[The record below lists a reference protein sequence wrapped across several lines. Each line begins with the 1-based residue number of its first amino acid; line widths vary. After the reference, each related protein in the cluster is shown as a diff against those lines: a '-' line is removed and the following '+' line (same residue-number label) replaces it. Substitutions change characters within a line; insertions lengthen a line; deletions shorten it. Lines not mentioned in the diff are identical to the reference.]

1 MKKILFFALALVAG
15 VMSMNAQTALDTTQ
29 VDGIWYILDKTNHT
43 ATVTYGPA
51 TGEAGMWGGIGQ
63 DTYNGRLI
71 IPEGFWTGSGE
82 DYADYTVTAI
92 GDNAFA
98 WCNNLTGIT
107 IPKTVRTLGLNL
119 LQRSGNVTELKI
131 EDGEEPIYFRFSQ
144 GDAGEEFSFQELA
157 YSCTYLYLG
166 RNVEQITTENYPSPV
181 FHTWNAVQTVVIGE
195 KVTELPLAF
204 CPYCRN
210 LQSVQINKAS
220 LLEPGPRTFAFLEED
235 KPQPD
240 ASLITLYVPEG
251 LGKTYQAHTFWGRFN
266 IQEMDQMKQYGIQFA
281 SNYVDFYQNGLYY
294 QVWQDQNNP
303 DYKYPAVVI
312 PQVWYLNPDGS
323 YVSTWSS
330 EFPYKQSSI
339 VIPDSVT
346 FYSFT
351 NSSGTK
357 YSAAPLEGW
366 TRHRCAVEAIGDYC
380 FRGASNLSSLTIPST
395 VKYIGT
401 EAFEYTDKLF
411 SLDIPESVE
420 KVGWLAFART
430 GLKEVVIPAS
440 SSNWLDSNAAF
451 QDNANLTKVT
461 FAQGTTAIQ
470 DRIFFGCV
478 ALRTIII
485 PDEVIYI
492 GPGAF
497 AGCEALTEIHLPAS
511 LQVLNNRLFRGC
523 PLRSL
528 EIPAGVIEIEG
539 SALLGTNI
547 AKLTVNPANTV
558 FDSRDNCNAIIRTA
572 DNTLVAATDGAF
584 IPATVD
590 SIAQESF
597 NELYG
602 IRSLTLPK
610 NLKRVSNTGLMNL
623 ENLTLIT
630 SYIETPAGVLESGAI
645 EDWYRNDL
653 YGSITIYVPAGTK
666 TAYQADEEWGKFKNI
681 VEMEGENK
689 PADVADLRPV
699 TEDGAADFS
708 KLDGKD
714 LSDALVGNMYVTC
727 DLTNGD
733 HYDKTEQ
740 ALILNTVGD
749 QLMLDNIAAHEGNM
763 DILRNN
769 FSGIV
774 LEIPAG
780 KGTITIEAKVKGD
793 RALAV
798 YISGHDGLSVSEAP
812 ATKTE
817 INIPFDELKNALVYI
832 FGIFD
837 DGEAL
842 PAPQRVASKIQ
853 RAPAA
858 SEDDDLTAGT
868 VNIYSAR
875 WTISEVTDV
884 EQTEATAVP
893 AAQKVVRDG
902 KVFILRDGKTYS
914 LFGSE
919 VQ

>member
-1 MKKILFFALALVAG
+1 MKKFFIFAFALAAG
-15 VMSMNAQTALDTTQ
+15 VMSINAQTTLDTTQ

-43 ATVTYGPA
+43 ATVTYA
-51 TGEAGMWGGIGQ
+51 LSETGGIAQ
-63 DTYNGRLI
+63 DTYAGRLI
-71 IPEGFWTGSGE
+71 IPESIWAGSGE

-92 GDNAFA
+92 GDLAFI
-98 WCNNLTGIT
+98 WCNYLTGIT

-119 LQRSGNVTELKI
+119 LSRSPNVTELKI

-220 LLEPGPRTFAFLEED
+220 LLEPGPRTFAFLDED
-235 KPQPD
+235 TPQPD
-240 ASLITLYVPEG
+240 ASQINLYVPEG
-251 LGKTYQAHTFWGRFN
+251 LESPYQAHSFWGRFN
-266 IQEMDQMKQYGIQFA
+266 IQEMDDMQRYGIVFV
-281 SNYVDFYQNGLYY
+281 SSYIDFYEDGLYY
-294 QVWQDQNNP
+294 KVWQDEL
-303 DYKYPAVVI
+303 DADRKYLAVVM

-323 YVSTWSS
+323 YVSQWSS

-346 FYSFT
+346 FYHW
-351 NSSGTK
+351 ND
-357 YSAAPLEGW
+357 GW
-366 TRHRCAVEAIGDYC
+366 TEHYSGRKESSAYQPLTYAVEAIGDYC

-420 KVGWLAFART
+420 KVGWLAFARM

-440 SSNWLDSNAAF
+440 SSNWLDNNAAF

-470 DRIFFGCV
+470 DRIFFGCT

-497 AGCEALTEIHLPAS
+497 AGCEALREIHLPAS

-523 PLRSL
+523 PLRAL

-558 FDSRDNCNAIIRTA
+558 FDSRDNCNAIIHTA
-572 DNTLVAATDGAF
+572 DNTIVAATAGAF
-584 IPATVD
+584 IPASVD
-590 SIAQESF
+590 SIAQEAF

-602 IRSLTLPK
+602 IRSLTLPA
-610 NLKRVSNTGLMNL
+610 NLKHIAPYGFMNL

-630 SYIETPAGVLESGAI
+630 SHIQKPAGVLEQDAF
-645 EDWYRNDL
+645 ENWYGNTYETATL
-653 YGSITIYVPAGTK
+653 YVPAGTLA
-666 TAYQADEEWGKFKNI
+666 AYRADEQWNRFQNI
-681 VEMEGENK
+681 VEMTPETK
-689 PADVADLRPV
+689 PASVEDIAPIAESGTASMANLPANTDLTNAV
-699 TEDGAADFS
+699 
-708 KLDGKD
+708 
-714 LSDALVGNMYVTC
+714 VGNLYLTC
-727 DLTNGD
+727 DTTNGD
-733 HYDKTEQ
+733 HYDATEQ
-740 ALILNTVGD
+740 ALLLNTVVD
-749 QLMLDNIAAHEGNM
+749 EVMIENVLANTGNM
-763 DILRNN
+763 DVIRNN
-769 FSGIV
+769 FSGII
-774 LEIPAG
+774 LTIPAG
-780 KGTITIEAKVKGD
+780 TGTLSLTIQTSGNREVAVRIEGQEAETFAQAAKG
-793 RALAV
+793 L
-798 YISGHDGLSVSEAP
+798 
-812 ATKTE
+812 
-817 INIPFDELKNALVYI
+817 INIPYEVTSNAYVFIYGVATDE
-832 FGIFD
+832 
-837 DGEAL
+837 EET
-842 PAPQRVASKIQ
+842 
-853 RAPAA
+853 PAA
-858 SEDDDLTAGT
+858 APSKFR
-868 VNIYSAR
+868 AR
-875 WTISEVTDV
+875 AKR
-884 EQTEATAVP
+884 TEAAENSVSIYDIQWVVTSATGAENVRSD
-893 AAQKVVRDG
+893 QKPSTKVLRNGVLYIVRDG
-902 KVFILRDGKTYS
+902 KIYTAQGAHVK
-914 LFGSE
+914 
-919 VQ
+919 

>member
-15 VMSMNAQTALDTTQ
+15 VMSMKAQTSLDTTQ
-29 VDGIWYILDKTNHT
+29 IDGIWYILDKANQT

-63 DTYNGRLI
+63 DTYSGRLI
-71 IPEGFWTGSGE
+71 IPETLNAWDDQLGSFE
-82 DYADYTVTAI
+82 YTVNAI

-98 WCNNLTGIT
+98 WCSNLSGIV
-107 IPKTVRTLGLNL
+107 IPKTVLTVGENIFQRTG
-119 LQRSGNVTELKI
+119 GVTELKI
-131 EDGEEPIYFRFSQ
+131 ADGNESITFAQGTMDPI
-144 GDAGEEFSFQELA
+144 A
-157 YSCTYLYLG
+157 YTCTYLYLG
-166 RNVEQITTENYPSPV
+166 RNVADNGGVPP
-181 FHTWNAVQTVVIGE
+181 FHTWSEVLNVVIGE
-195 KVTELPLAF
+195 NVTEIPLAF
-204 CPYCRN
+204 CPYARN
-210 LQSVQINKAS
+210 LQSVQINTPNV
-220 LLEPGPRTFAFLEED
+220 LTRGTRMFGWLDED
-235 KPQPD
+235 TPQPD
-240 ASLITLYVPEG
+240 ASSITLYVPEG
-251 LGKTYQAHTFWGRFN
+251 LANAYNADAFWSRFTV
-266 IQEMDQMKQYGIQFA
+266 QEMDVSRQYGIRYADYTF
-281 SNYVDFYQNGLYY
+281 DFYESGLYY
-294 QVWQDQNNP
+294 KVSQKEEGSGDLYLSV
-303 DYKYPAVVI
+303 AL

-366 TRHRCAVEAIGDYC
+366 TRHRCAVEEIGEYC

-440 SSNWLDSNAAF
+440 SSNWLDSDAAF
-451 QDNANLTKVT
+451 QDNENLVKAT
-461 FAQGTTAIQ
+461 FAPGTTAIQ

-539 SALLGTNI
+539 SALLGTSI

-572 DNTLVAATDGAF
+572 DNTIVAATAGAF
-584 IPATVD
+584 IPASVD

-602 IRSLTLPK
+602 IRSITLPA
-610 NLKRVSNTGLMNL
+610 NLKHVADYGFMNL
-623 ENLTLIT
+623 TNLTLIT
-630 SYIETPAGVLESGAI
+630 SLIENPAGVLEEGAF
-645 EDWYRNDL
+645 ENWYNDPHETATL
-653 YGSITIYVPAGTK
+653 YVPAGTLA
-666 TAYQADEEWGKFKNI
+666 AYRNDAQWNLFQHI
-681 VEMEGENK
+681 IEMDPETK
-689 PADVADLRPV
+689 PAEVTDIEPLAEEGTISVANLPAE
-699 TEDGAADFS
+699 T
-708 KLDGKD
+708 
-714 LSDALVGNMYVTC
+714 
-727 DLTNGD
+727 DLTNAIVDNLYITCDTLNGD
-733 HYDKTEQ
+733 YYDATEQ
-740 ALILNTVGD
+740 AIVLNTVVD
-749 QLMLDNIAAHEGNM
+749 EVMLSNILANPDNS
-763 DILRNN
+763 DIIRNN
-769 FSGIV
+769 FSGMIV
-774 LEIPAG
+774 ELPSG
-780 KGTITIEAKVKGD
+780 QGTISITVKTEGDHLLAVQIGNSDTFQDFVQLVKGVIEVPYDIEAAA
-793 RALAV
+793 RA
-798 YISGHDGLSVSEAP
+798 
-812 ATKTE
+812 
-817 INIPFDELKNALVYI
+817 YI
-832 FGIFD
+832 FGFIP
-837 DGEAL
+837 EPEL
-842 PAPQRVASKIQ
+842 PAAAPTKHMPR
-853 RAPAA
+853 RAKADWIV
-858 SEDDDLTAGT
+858 ENEDLTPSGSVA
-868 VNIYSAR
+868 IYGISWAIEVPSALDE
-875 WTISEVTDV
+875 ISQEPKSDS
-884 EQTEATAVP
+884 
-893 AAQKVVRDG
+893 QKLIRDGQILIIRDG
-902 KVFILRDGKTYS
+902 KMYNALGVEMK
-914 LFGSE
+914 
-919 VQ
+919 

>member
-1 MKKILFFALALVAG
+1 
-15 VMSMNAQTALDTTQ
+15 
-29 VDGIWYILDKTNHT
+29 HT
-43 ATVTYGPA
+43 ATVTYA
-51 TGEAGMWGGIGQ
+51 LSETGGIAQ
-63 DTYNGRLI
+63 DTYAGRLI
-71 IPEGFWTGSGE
+71 IPESIWAGSGE

-92 GDNAFA
+92 GDLAFI
-98 WCNNLTGIT
+98 WCNYLTGIT

-119 LQRSGNVTELKI
+119 LSRSPNVTELKI

-220 LLEPGPRTFAFLEED
+220 LLEPGLRTFAFLDED
-235 KPQPD
+235 TPQPD
-240 ASLITLYVPEG
+240 ASQINLYVPEG
-251 LGKTYQAHTFWGRFN
+251 LESTYQAHSFWGRFN
-266 IQEMDQMKQYGIQFA
+266 IQEMDDMQRYGIVFV
-281 SNYVDFYQNGLYY
+281 SSYIDFYEDGLYY
-294 QVWQDQNNP
+294 KVWQDEL
-303 DYKYPAVVI
+303 DADRKYLAVVM

-323 YVSTWSS
+323 YVSQWSS

-346 FYSFT
+346 FYHWNDGGTEHYSGRKE
-351 NSSGTK
+351 SSA
-357 YSAAPLEGW
+357 YQPL
-366 TRHRCAVEAIGDYC
+366 TYAVEAIGDYC

-440 SSNWLDSNAAF
+440 SSNWLDSDAAF

-523 PLRSL
+523 PLRAL

-572 DNTLVAATDGAF
+572 DNTIVAATDGAF
-584 IPATVD
+584 IPASVD
-590 SIAQESF
+590 SIAQEAF
-597 NELYG
+597 VELDG
-602 IRSLTLPK
+602 IRSLTLPA
-610 NLKRVSNTGLMNL
+610 NLKHIAPYGFMNL

-630 SYIETPAGVLESGAI
+630 SHIQKPAGVLEQDVF
-645 EDWYRNDL
+645 ENWYTNPYEQATL
-653 YGSITIYVPAGTK
+653 YVPAGTLA
-666 TAYQADEEWGKFKNI
+666 AYRADEQWNRFQNI
-681 VEMEGENK
+681 VEMTPETK
-689 PADVADLRPV
+689 PASVEDIAPIAESGTASMADLPAN
-699 TEDGAADFS
+699 T
-708 KLDGKD
+708 D
-714 LSDALVGNMYVTC
+714 LTNAVVGNLYLTC
-727 DLTNGD
+727 DTTNGD
-733 HYDKTEQ
+733 HYDATEQ
-740 ALILNTVGD
+740 ALVLNTVVD
-749 QLMLDNIAAHEGNM
+749 EVMIENVLANTGNM
-763 DILRNN
+763 DVIRNN
-769 FSGIV
+769 FSGII
-774 LEIPAG
+774 LTIPAG
-780 KGTITIEAKVKGD
+780 TGTLSLTIQTTGD
-793 RALAV
+793 REVAV
-798 YISGHDGLSVSEAP
+798 LIEGSEAETFAKAAKGLINIPYEVTSNAYVFIYGVATDEEEAP
-812 ATKTE
+812 A
-817 INIPFDELKNALVYI
+817 A
-832 FGIFD
+832 
-837 DGEAL
+837 
-842 PAPQRVASKIQ
+842 APSKF
-853 RAPAA
+853 RARAK
-858 SEDDDLTAGT
+858 
-868 VNIYSAR
+868 R
-875 WTISEVTDV
+875 
-884 EQTEATAVP
+884 TEAAENSVSIYDIQWVVTSATGAENVQSD
-893 AAQKVVRDG
+893 QKPST
-902 KVFILRDGKTYS
+902 KVLRNGQLFILRDGKTYS
-914 LFGSE
+914 ITGQE
-919 VQ
+919 VK

>member
-1 MKKILFFALALVAG
+1 MKKVLFFAFALAAG

-43 ATVTYGPA
+43 ATVTYA
-51 TGEAGMWGGIGQ
+51 LSETGGIAQ
-63 DTYNGRLI
+63 DTYAGRLI
-71 IPEGFWTGSGE
+71 IPESIWAGSGE
-82 DYADYTVTAI
+82 DYAEYTVTAI
-92 GDNAFA
+92 GDLAFI
-98 WCNNLTGIT
+98 WCNYLTGIT

-119 LQRSGNVTELKI
+119 LSRSPNVTELKI

-144 GDAGEEFSFQELA
+144 GDAGEESSFQELA

-166 RNVEQITTENYPSPV
+166 RNVEQITTEDYPSPV

-220 LLEPGPRTFAFLEED
+220 LLEPGPRTFAFLDED
-235 KPQPD
+235 NPQPD
-240 ASLITLYVPEG
+240 ASAITLYVPEG
-251 LGKTYQAHTFWGRFN
+251 LGDTYQAHSFWGRFN
-266 IQEMDQMKQYGIQFA
+266 IQEMDDMQRYGIVLV
-281 SNYVDFYQNGLYY
+281 SSYIDFYEDGLYY
-294 QVWQDQNNP
+294 KVWQDEL
-303 DYKYPAVVI
+303 DADRKYLAVVM

-323 YVSTWSS
+323 YVSQWSS

-346 FYSFT
+346 FYHWNDGGTEHYSGRKE
-351 NSSGTK
+351 SSA
-357 YSAAPLEGW
+357 YQPL
-366 TRHRCAVEAIGDYC
+366 TYAVEAIGDYC

-440 SSNWLDSNAAF
+440 SSNWLDNNAAF

-470 DRIFFGCV
+470 DRIFFGCT

-539 SALLGTNI
+539 SALLGTSI
-547 AKLTVNPANTV
+547 AKVTVNPANTV

-572 DNTLVAATDGAF
+572 DNTIVAATAGAF
-584 IPATVD
+584 IPASVD
-590 SIAQESF
+590 SIAQEAF

-602 IRSLTLPK
+602 IRSLTLPD
-610 NLKRVSNTGLMNL
+610 NLKHIAPYGFMNL
-623 ENLTLIT
+623 ENLTLII
-630 SYIETPAGVLESGAI
+630 SQIQNPAGALGQDAFEN
-645 EDWYRNDL
+645 WYGNTYETATL
-653 YGSITIYVPAGTK
+653 YVPSGTLA
-666 TAYQADEEWGKFKNI
+666 AYRADEQWNRFQNI
-681 VEMEGENK
+681 VEMTPETK
-689 PADVADLRPV
+689 PASVEDIAPIAESGTASMANLPANTDLTNAV
-699 TEDGAADFS
+699 
-708 KLDGKD
+708 
-714 LSDALVGNMYVTC
+714 VGNLYLTC
-727 DLTNGD
+727 DTTNGD
-733 HYDKTEQ
+733 HYDAAEQ
-740 ALILNTVGD
+740 ALVLNTVVD
-749 QLMLDNIAAHEGNM
+749 EVMIENVLANTGNM
-763 DILRNN
+763 DVIRNN
-769 FSGIV
+769 FSGII
-774 LEIPAG
+774 LTIPAG
-780 KGTITIEAKVKGD
+780 TGTLSLTIQTSGNREVAVRIEGQEAETFAQAAKGLIEIPYSVEGD
-793 RALAV
+793 AYVFV
-798 YISGHDGLSVSEAP
+798 YGVVAEEPEAP
-812 ATKTE
+812 A
-817 INIPFDELKNALVYI
+817 
-832 FGIFD
+832 
-837 DGEAL
+837 AL
-842 PAPQRVASKIQ
+842 PSKF
-853 RAPAA
+853 RARAK
-858 SEDDDLTAGT
+858 
-868 VNIYSAR
+868 R
-875 WTISEVTDV
+875 
-884 EQTEATAVP
+884 TEAAENSVSIYDV
-893 AAQKVVRDG
+893 QWVVTSTTDIENTSSSLRGESERGFKFLRNG
-902 KVFILRDGKTYS
+902 KLLIIRDGKTYNA
-914 LFGSE
+914 LGVE
-919 VQ
+919 LK